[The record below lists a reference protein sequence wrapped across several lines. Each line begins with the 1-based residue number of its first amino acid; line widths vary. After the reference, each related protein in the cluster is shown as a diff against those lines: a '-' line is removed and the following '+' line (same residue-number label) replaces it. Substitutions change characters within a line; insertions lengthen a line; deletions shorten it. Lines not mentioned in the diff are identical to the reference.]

1 MVCKREILIVLV
13 LIIFMTKVN
22 AEEISLSN
30 LPLEKKVGQMIIV
43 KSNDGFNEHFVS
55 LGIGGVF
62 LDGGK
67 KPSEFR
73 EIVNKYQNKSKIR
86 LLVATDMEGYWN
98 PFSDYKSKVFGEIKN
113 KEEARALGKEHAKKL
128 KEASF
133 NIDFSPVV
141 ESKNKVWIGRSFNG
155 SF

>member
-67 KPSEFR
+67 KPSEF
-73 EIVNKYQNKSKIR
+73 
-86 LLVATDMEGYWN
+86 
-98 PFSDYKSKVFGEIKN
+98 GEIKN

-128 KEASF
+128 KEAGF

-155 SF
+155 SFEERKEKIESYIEGLQENGIIATAKHYPGGSM